1 MESLISKE
9 KPNGTDIYVRKI
21 TMPMKESNKLNF
33 WPARIGAALLVCVVL
48 GSMGFAQFHSEKQS
62 RHDLE
67 DRFVV
72 RASSASS
79 FLDSYVQHTLLR
91 EQELAK
97 ARLGTPEISH
107 EQFLDFLDNFGFGPS
122 VLTDS
127 EGKLIDV
134 APYKEDLIDTQISSK
149 YTHLQKA
156 LDGELNVSNVVP
168 SAALKFPIVAFA
180 VPFETQVG
188 TRVISGAFDLT
199 TQPLGV
205 FLENAVPIRDSAAYL
220 IDEHGEIIASSNK
233 TTGSIDSID
242 SKFSNLEAT
251 SQKGHF
257 KAKQKHSSFYSS
269 EPVEGT
275 PWRVVLTVRSS
286 TLFEPV
292 SGSNRVLPWVFL
304 ACFAAV
310 AVALIAML
318 VRGRE
323 RRLKLQDVALID
335 LLTGIYNPRGV
346 KSHLNRLVSASRRHE
361 SDLTIF
367 KISIDDFK
375 NFNSRFGHNVGD
387 EILQEVSKEIQS
399 RLRTEDIAG
408 RSSGKEFTVILPDT
422 DISGATIVAE
432 RIRRGV
438 EEDVRASGSDNANV
452 TISIGISTFQKD
464 DDIDLICKRAELA
477 LEQAKTS
484 GKNKVVAV

>member
-1 MESLISKE
+1 
-9 KPNGTDIYVRKI
+9 
-21 TMPMKESNKLNF
+21 MPKQDSNTLNF
-33 WPARIGAALLVCVVL
+33 WPARIGAALLIFFVL
-48 GSMGFAQFHSEKQS
+48 GSMAFAQLQTEKGS
-62 RHDLE
+62 RRDME
-67 DRFVV
+67 NRFAV
-72 RASSASS
+72 RASTASS
-79 FLDSYVQHTLLR
+79 FLDSYIQTTLLR

-97 ARLGTPEISH
+97 ARLGTVEISH
-107 EQFLDFLDNFGFGPS
+107 VQFLDFLDNFGFGPS
-122 VLTDS
+122 TLTDS
-127 EGKLIDV
+127 DGKLIDV
-134 APYKEDLIDTQISSK
+134 APFKEDLIGTQVSSK
-149 YTHLQKA
+149 YTHIQKA

-168 SAALKFPIVAFA
+168 STALKFPIVAFA
-180 VPFETQVG
+180 VPFQTQVG

-205 FLENAVPIRDSAAYL
+205 FLENAVSIPNSAAYL
-220 IDEHGEIIASSNK
+220 IDENGEIIASSNK
-233 TTGSIDSID
+233 TTGSIEKID
-242 SKFSNLEAT
+242 SKFSNLGTT

-257 KAKQKHSSFYSS
+257 VSTDESKSFFAA
-269 EPVEGT
+269 EPVQGT

-286 TLFEPV
+286 TLLEPV

-304 ACFAAV
+304 ACFASV

-318 VRGRE
+318 VRSRE

-346 KSHLNRLVSASRRHE
+346 KSHLNRLVSATRRHHN
-361 SDLTIF
+361 DLTIF
-367 KISIDDFK
+367 KINIDNFK
-375 NFNSRFGHNVGD
+375 TFNNRFGHNVGD

-399 RLRTEDIAG
+399 RLRAEDIAG
-408 RSSGKEFTVILPDT
+408 RSGGEEFTVILPDT

-452 TISIGISTFQKD
+452 TISIGISTYQKD
-464 DDIDLICKRAELA
+464 DNTELICKRAEQA
-477 LEQAKTS
+477 LEQAKIS